1 MIAAGGLGMFLVQ
14 SAMNAGGL
22 LAAQPGL
29 TLADPVLSVLWGA
42 MVFHE
47 RVRGGIL
54 ILPEVASLA
63 LVAGAVIALARS
75 PLLSQSG

>member
-29 TLADPVLSVLWGA
+29 TLADPVLSILWGA
-42 MVFHE
+42 LVFRE

-54 ILPEVASLA
+54 IMPEVASLA
-63 LVAGAVIALARS
+63 LVAAAVIALARS
-75 PLLSQSG
+75 PLLAESG